1 MPDNSTTTQQILQD
15 IHEDLQLIIEQDKTR
30 RECET
35 QIKSEVKDLR
45 TLLIGLDGTN
55 GLRSV
60 SKLHDTAIDDLKKWK
75 TQVMVA
81 LALMQMFFVPVVI
94 YLLQQMFK

>member
-30 RECET
+30 RESET

-55 GLRSV
+55 GLRSE
-60 SKLHDTAIDDLKKWK
+60 SKLHDAAIDDLKKWK
-75 TQVMVA
+75 TQVMVV
-81 LALMQMFFVPVVI
+81 LALMQIFFVPVVI
-94 YLLQQMFK
+94 YLLQQIFK

>member
-30 RECET
+30 REGET

-55 GLRSV
+55 GLRSE
-60 SKLHDTAIDDLKKWK
+60 SKLHDAAIDDLKKWK
-75 TQVMVA
+75 TQVMVV
-81 LALMQMFFVPVVI
+81 LALMQMFFVPIVI
-94 YLLQQMFK
+94 YLLQQIFK

>member
-55 GLRSV
+55 GLRSE
-60 SKLHDTAIDDLKKWK
+60 SKLHDAEIDDLKKWK
-75 TQVMVA
+75 TQVMVV
-81 LALMQMFFVPVVI
+81 LALMQMFFVPIVI
-94 YLLQQMFK
+94 YLLQQIFK